1 MGSQGGPAPR
11 RGRAA
16 PPISSSPWL
25 LQREGK
31 HPLSCTSY
39 SLPPAEDPQLIPS
52 GDQQGLDSSAPRSHA
67 CVCVC
72 SSCSAGWKSLH
83 LIRSSSGWHPAER
96 LMAPSQASGRH
107 SFLQPE
113 YTYRERMLGVTG
125 LPRKVQGTEELVSCI
140 WPSALALF
148 PTCRVFQLC
157 LVARLTHPGFRLNQ
171 LIGEAGDPCQPAQ
184 SKSSG
189 DGM

>member
-83 LIRSSSGWHPAER
+83 LIRSSSGCH
-96 LMAPSQASGRH
+96 
-107 SFLQPE
+107 LQPE

-157 LVARLTHPGFRLNQ
+157 LVARLTHPGL
-171 LIGEAGDPCQPAQ
+171 
-184 SKSSG
+184 
-189 DGM
+189 

>member
-52 GDQQGLDSSAPRSHA
+52 GDQGLDSSAQGVLHVSVSAHHAQSVGSHCA
-67 CVCVC
+67 FDKVFLRC
-72 SSCSAGWKSLH
+72 
-83 LIRSSSGWHPAER
+83 HPAER
-96 LMAPSQASGRH
+96 LMGAFTGIRQALLSSAQVH
-107 SFLQPE
+107 LQ
-113 YTYRERMLGVTG
+113 RENVGVTG

-157 LVARLTHPGFRLNQ
+157 LVARLTHPGFRLTQ